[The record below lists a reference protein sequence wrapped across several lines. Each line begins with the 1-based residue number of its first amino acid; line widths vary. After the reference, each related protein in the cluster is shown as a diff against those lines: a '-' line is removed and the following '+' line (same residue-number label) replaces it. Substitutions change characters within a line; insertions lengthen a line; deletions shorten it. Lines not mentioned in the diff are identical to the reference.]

1 MPGKTFGVQEINGVA
16 VGRFDNGSAGAGTTT
31 LDLEKGCYQK
41 QTCSASTRTIAAP
54 VYGSSPVL
62 GNANVPAGTLLFVEV
77 SNTSGGALTVTW
89 NAIFKGAPANPA
101 TATRLI
107 SLWVWDGT
115 NWVLVNEGVTDVPN

>member
-1 MPGKTFGVQEINGVA
+1 MPGKSSSVVEVLGVA
-16 VGRFDNGSAGAGTTT
+16 ATRFDNGSAGAGTTT
-31 LDLEKGCYQK
+31 PDLEKGFYQK
-41 QTCSASTRTIAAP
+41 QTCSAATRTVAAP

-62 GNANVPAGTLLFVEV
+62 GNAAVPAGSILFIEI

-107 SLWVWDGT
+107 SAWLWDGT
-115 NWVLVNEGVTDVPN
+115 NWVLFNEGVTDVPN